1 MIDVFRTVSERVV
14 EKVHVFLTNSW
25 GLMITAFG
33 FLGSFFT
40 PVKYAF
46 VAVGI
51 AILIDLL
58 FGIAGAVKQ
67 GKPILSEVWRENTFA
82 KVMIYFGPLSLI
94 FVLERVFVEDTFY
107 FTKLGCVIAGGC
119 ELWSMLAS
127 ALIIAPG
134 LLFPKILRLQLRG
147 EIESKLGKNVSN
159 LLDKLDKEVDD
170 DNVTKGNPE

>member
-1 MIDVFRTVSERVV
+1 MLIVFKDVLDRVV
-14 EKVHVFLTNSW
+14 EKISVFLTNSW
-25 GLMITAFG
+25 GQLIVLLG
-33 FLGSFFT
+33 FLVSFFS
-40 PVKYAF
+40 PVQYAF
-46 VAVGI
+46 VAVGV
-51 AILIDLL
+51 AILIDLM
-58 FGIAGAVKQ
+58 FGVFSAIKQ
-67 GKPILSEVWRENTFA
+67 GKTVLSVVMRENTFA
-82 KVMIYFGPLSLI
+82 KVMIYFCPLALV

-159 LLDKLDKEVDD
+159 LLDKEVDND
-170 DNVTKGNPE
+170 KVTKGIAE